1 MSYLNHN
8 LPTITCYI
16 RNEFLYNHKKGHGEV
31 TLCDV
36 HSVASLEKHVPLFEA
51 FLENGVNWTR
61 RPIHAF
67 CWKPDAQ
74 VPKLEECMWW
84 DCFSP
89 YVDVQVRSRLAN
101 LRAELINYK
110 GKKNEGTYLFTLD
123 WSWESKSTLNTNFS
137 ETPEHKC
144 AHFFKMDNG
153 NFYAYPNNKILWYD
167 DAWIRNRITK
177 NPGYEI
183 DLTEYSVENLR
194 KIETSD
200 DFMYEVTEIRDS
212 NPVKSSDLTNQEQKM
227 GQPSDRDK
235 DYMKEVWGTT
245 KLITD
250 YMVTPPKMLREIAN
264 DDLTPKKHD
273 FVTQNDLHEK
283 IRNDDDYDDWEYGA
297 EPLYE
302 SKNYNK

>member
-1 MSYLNHN
+1 LAYLNHN

-67 CWKPDAQ
+67 CWKPDAP
-74 VPKLEECMWW
+74 VPELEECMWW

-89 YVDVQVRSRLAN
+89 YVDVQVRSRMSN
-101 LRAELINYK
+101 LRAELINYR
-110 GKKNEGTYLFTLD
+110 GEKNEGTYMFTLD

-167 DAWIRNRITK
+167 DAWTKNRITK

-183 DLTEYSVENLR
+183 DMTEYSVENRR

-200 DFMYEVTEIRDS
+200 DFMYEITHIRDS
-212 NPVKSSDLTNQEQKM
+212 NPVKSSDSTKSGEQN
-227 GQPSDRDK
+227 GQ
-235 DYMKEVWGTT
+235 
-245 KLITD
+245 
-250 YMVTPPKMLREIAN
+250 
-264 DDLTPKKHD
+264 
-273 FVTQNDLHEK
+273 
-283 IRNDDDYDDWEYGA
+283 
-297 EPLYE
+297 
-302 SKNYNK
+302 KNAP

>member
-1 MSYLNHN
+1 MAYLNHN
-8 LPTITCYI
+8 LPTFTCYI

-31 TLCDV
+31 TLCDI
-36 HSVASLEKHVPLFEA
+36 HSVASLENHVPLFEA

-67 CWKPDAQ
+67 CWKSDAP
-74 VPKLEECMWW
+74 VPNLEECMWW
-84 DCFSP
+84 NCFSP
-89 YVDVQVRSRLAN
+89 YVDVNIRSRLAG

-110 GKKNEGTYLFTLD
+110 GEKNEGIYMFTLD

-153 NFYAYPNNKILWYD
+153 NFYAYPNNKIIWYD

-183 DLTEYSVENLR
+183 DLNEYSTENKR

-200 DFMYEVTEIRDS
+200 DFMYEIGIE
-212 NPVKSSDLTNQEQKM
+212 
-227 GQPSDRDK
+227 
-235 DYMKEVWGTT
+235 
-245 KLITD
+245 
-250 YMVTPPKMLREIAN
+250 TP
-264 DDLTPKKHD
+264 
-273 FVTQNDLHEK
+273 
-283 IRNDDDYDDWEYGA
+283 
-297 EPLYE
+297 
-302 SKNYNK
+302 

>member
-8 LPTITCYI
+8 LPTFTCYI
-16 RNEFLYNHKKGHGEV
+16 RNEFLYDHKKGHGEV

-67 CWKPDAQ
+67 CWKPDAPVSQ
-74 VPKLEECMWW
+74 LEECMWW

-89 YVDVQVRSRLAN
+89 YIDVQVRSRLAN

-110 GKKNEGTYLFTLD
+110 GKKSEGTYMFTLD

-144 AHFFKMDNG
+144 AHFFKMDDG

-167 DAWIRNRITK
+167 DAWTKNRITK

-183 DLTEYSVENLR
+183 DLTEYSVENRR

-200 DFMYEVTEIRDS
+200 DFMYEIKEIRDS
-212 NPVKSSDLTNQEQKM
+212 NPVKSSDLTNQEQN
-227 GQPSDRDK
+227 
-235 DYMKEVWGTT
+235 
-245 KLITD
+245 
-250 YMVTPPKMLREIAN
+250 N
-264 DDLTPKKHD
+264 DQTS
-273 FVTQNDLHEK
+273 
-283 IRNDDDYDDWEYGA
+283 R
-297 EPLYE
+297 
-302 SKNYNK
+302 

>member
-8 LPTITCYI
+8 LPTFTCYI

-36 HSVASLEKHVPLFEA
+36 HSVASLEKHVPLFET

-61 RPIHAF
+61 RPIHAL

-89 YVDVQVRSRLAN
+89 YIDVQIRSRLSG

-110 GKKNEGTYLFTLD
+110 GEKNEGVYLFTLD

-167 DAWIRNRITK
+167 DAWIKNRITK

-183 DLTEYSVENLR
+183 DLNEYTVENRR

-200 DFMYEVTEIRDS
+200 DFMYEIIEIRDS
-212 NPVKSSDLTNQEQKM
+212 NPAKSSDSTNQEQNN
-227 GQPSDRDK
+227 GNQP
-235 DYMKEVWGTT
+235 
-245 KLITD
+245 
-250 YMVTPPKMLREIAN
+250 
-264 DDLTPKKHD
+264 
-273 FVTQNDLHEK
+273 EK
-283 IRNDDDYDDWEYGA
+283 NA
-297 EPLYE
+297 
-302 SKNYNK
+302 